1 MLVKRKDTV
10 KIVTAAK
17 ERLYNK
23 RFNLQTQYK
32 ILKLVKAIEEED
44 ELMNQSILK
53 IANEYAEKDN
63 NGEVIK
69 TEDGGIKIDENKKAE
84 LALALNEMNTAQLQ
98 LPDIYFSLEEFDGLD
113 LTLEELDAFMP
124 FIK

>member
-1 MLVKRKDTV
+1 MLVKRQDTV

-44 ELMNQSILK
+44 ELMNQSVLK

-63 NGEVIK
+63 NGEVVK
-69 TEDGGIKIDENKKAE
+69 TEDGGIKIDENRKAE

>member
-1 MLVKRKDTV
+1 MLVKRQDTV

-23 RFNLQTQYK
+23 HFNLQTQYK

-44 ELMNQSILK
+44 ELMNQSVLK
-53 IANEYAEKDN
+53 IANEYAAKDEM
-63 NGEVIK
+63 GQIIQ
-69 TEDGGIKIDENKKAE
+69 TEDGGIQIDKDKKTE
-84 LALALNEMNTAQLQ
+84 LAIALNKMNTAELQ
-98 LPDIYFSLEEFDGLD
+98 LPDIYFSLEEFEGLD

>member
-1 MLVKRKDTV
+1 MLVKRQDTV

-44 ELMNQSILK
+44 ELMNKSILI

-63 NGEVIK
+63 NGEVVK

-84 LALALNEMNTAQLQ
+84 LALALNNLNSAELQ
-98 LPDIYFSLEEFDGLD
+98 LPDIYFNLEEFDGLD

>member
-1 MLVKRKDTV
+1 MLVKRQDTV

-44 ELMNQSILK
+44 ELMNQSVLK

-63 NGEVIK
+63 NGEVVK

>member
-1 MLVKRKDTV
+1 MLVKRQDTV

-44 ELMNQSILK
+44 ELMNKSILI

-84 LALALNEMNTAQLQ
+84 LALALNNLNSAELQ

>member
-1 MLVKRKDTV
+1 MLVKRQDTV

-23 RFNLQTQYK
+23 HFNLQTQYK
-32 ILKLVKAIEEED
+32 ILKLVKAIKEED
-44 ELMNQSILK
+44 EIMNQSVLK

-63 NGEVIK
+63 NGEIVK

-98 LPDIYFSLEEFDGLD
+98 LPDIYFSLEEFNGLD

>member
-1 MLVKRKDTV
+1 MLVKRQDTV

-44 ELMNQSILK
+44 EIMNQSVLK

-63 NGEVIK
+63 NGEVVK

>member
-44 ELMNQSILK
+44 ELMNQSVLK

-63 NGEVIK
+63 NGEVVK

>member
-1 MLVKRKDTV
+1 MLVKRQDTV
-10 KIVTAAK
+10 KIVTTAK

-44 ELMNQSILK
+44 ELMNKSILI

-63 NGEVIK
+63 NGEVVK

-84 LALALNEMNTAQLQ
+84 LALALNNLNSAELQ
-98 LPDIYFSLEEFDGLD
+98 LPDIYFNLEEFDGLD